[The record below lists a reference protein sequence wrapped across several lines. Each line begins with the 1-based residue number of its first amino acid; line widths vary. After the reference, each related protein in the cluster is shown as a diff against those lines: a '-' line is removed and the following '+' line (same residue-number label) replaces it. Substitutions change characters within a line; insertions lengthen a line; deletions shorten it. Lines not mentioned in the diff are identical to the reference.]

1 MSNGGPSIGL
11 VRTSTSGHAVVE
23 LTSSRIDS
31 PPRCVSNRT
40 SPNNNDDTDVVDSRA
55 EGISVSVLK
64 DADSRGCLESSEVL
78 MHTPEPSA
86 ERIEPLLQSQGSKP
100 CQQ

>member
-40 SPNNNDDTDVVDSRA
+40 SPNKNDDTDVVDSRA
-55 EGISVSVLK
+55 EGISVSDLIATHLLWFPTSELSCSLV
-64 DADSRGCLESSEVL
+64 SRKSEI
-78 MHTPEPSA
+78 PNRQISA
-86 ERIEPLLQSQGSKP
+86 QDL
-100 CQQ
+100 